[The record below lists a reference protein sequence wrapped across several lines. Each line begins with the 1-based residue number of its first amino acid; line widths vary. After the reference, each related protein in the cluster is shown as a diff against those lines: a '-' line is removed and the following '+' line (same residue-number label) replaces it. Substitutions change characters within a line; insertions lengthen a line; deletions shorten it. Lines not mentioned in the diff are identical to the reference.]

1 MTRIFSNVVADIDN
15 ELHGKFPSDF
25 DYHAMVRRVS
35 EDAGVKIR
43 DGGDSKHISLQGV
56 WVAME
61 RVHSLLATALAVY
74 GARVVPRDT
83 TSPSPTQDFPNSAS
97 VVLKPASCIVSGDS
111 ISQQDTLN
119 PVTQS
124 EKDIPVSSHE
134 KMEVKGE
141 SSTGEIIMKPKFG
154 KRTKKRKPVKS
165 LTLPKSESTV
175 TSTIRRERKQHVT
188 HNNDNCK
195 LDESVPEND
204 ESKNL
209 ESMEAIEP
217 SVKRKRGRPRKHS
230 PGLSSQRIFTK
241 FRSKFNHR
249 KKYSRLKRTIHDDGK
264 NLSRG
269 RGRPRKFPEGD
280 PEEFPCPECDFVAK
294 TRNTLGDHRHRVH
307 LANPTKCDICHKV
320 FPNRRYMKRHRASHV
335 EPQHCCD
342 VCGKM
347 YKIRKAMQ
355 EHKKTHEEGYSRPTF
370 QCGMC
375 PKSFCSNY
383 ILSCH
388 VKSEHLG
395 QKKSFLCSV
404 CGKSFTTKH
413 SLQEH
418 SNAHTGAKPHICEVC
433 GKGFCYESALRDHKY
448 VHIGAKQFICEICS
462 KGFSQRSGLKMH
474 MRIHEQKKQFV
485 CSDCGREFTQ
495 KQALQRHERVHK
507 GDKPFICKLCSRT
520 FSDASIIRRHMILVH
535 KIHKDAKTWR
545 EDIICKVQGALNYH
559 VEKISEIEEK
569 VDHQDSTASADM
581 DVLAAA
587 AKAVELPLIDG
598 PGSPDVGR
606 PSSSGYSVYKSDA
619 YADVSVVNP
628 GLQEGQAID
637 QSGRRDIH
645 PASSSSSPWYPSL
658 KPELIQLQKQDFTQ
672 DKHGS
677 STYLETQHTEQHHS
691 QTAYLDAPSRPQSQ
705 EALPLKS
712 QNHELSVEGQIG
724 RTDSPAHPYLP
735 IPQDS
740 RFAINHNNRYTHSVH
755 VDRGAQYAT
764 DSCPDGS
771 NPHAPFVSDPE
782 KIDHSINYPETA
794 DRGDRVAHYSTVN
807 RDRTDRQAEYSQES
821 TDGCEQPSPYPPDT
835 PPTRTDPSTPGSSS
849 NNFPTSPQPWPSM
862 YAYYSHLANQFGMTL
877 SDYAYMANPG
887 NSHQ

>member
-1 MTRIFSNVVADIDN
+1 MMTRIFSNVVADIDKD
-15 ELHGKFPSDF
+15 LQGKFPTDF
-25 DYHAMVRRVS
+25 DYHAMVKKVS
-35 EDAGVKIR
+35 EDAGVEIQTG
-43 DGGDSKHISLQGV
+43 DGDSKQISLQGV

-61 RVHSLLATALAVY
+61 KVHSLLATTLAVY

-83 TSPSPTQDFPNSAS
+83 PSPSPTQDFHNQAS
-97 VVLKPASCIVSGDS
+97 VFLKSGLCTVAGANS
-111 ISQQDTLN
+111 ISQQDTLS

-124 EKDIPVSSHE
+124 ETEVTTSNHDR
-134 KMEVKGE
+134 MEVKGE
-141 SSTGEIIMKPKFG
+141 CVVTVMKPKYG
-154 KRTKKRKPVKS
+154 KHVKKRKAIKS

-175 TSTIRRERKQHVT
+175 TSTTTKTHAHHVANFT
-188 HNNDNCK
+188 NNCSV
-195 LDESVPEND
+195 DESEPE
-204 ESKNL
+204 NL
-209 ESMEAIEP
+209 ESFDLENVEVSEQ

-230 PGLSSQRIFTK
+230 PGLPSQRIFTK

-249 KKYSRLKRTIHDDGK
+249 KKYTRLKRTIHDDGVK
-264 NLSRG
+264 SSRG

-294 TRNTLGDHRHRVH
+294 NRNTLGDHRHRVH
-307 LANPTKCDICHKV
+307 LANPTKCDVCHKV

-559 VEKISEIEEK
+559 VEKISEIEDK
-569 VDHQDSTASADM
+569 IDNQDSTTSTEM

-587 AKAVELPLIDG
+587 AKAVELPLVEG
-598 PGSPDVGR
+598 PGSPEVVR
-606 PSSSGYSVYKSDA
+606 PSNSGYNVYKPDV
-619 YADVSVVNP
+619 YADVSLSNP
-628 GLQEGQAID
+628 GLQEEQSVD
-637 QSGRRDIH
+637 QPGHRGIH
-645 PASSSSSPWYPSL
+645 PASSSSSEWYNSL
-658 KPELIQLQKQDFTQ
+658 NPELKQLQKPEFTQ

-677 STYLETQHTEQHHS
+677 SSYLETPHTEHQHS
-691 QTAYLDAPSRPQSQ
+691 QTAYMDPPSRPHSH
-705 EALPLKS
+705 EALQQKS
-712 QNHELSVEGQIG
+712 QDHEIPVEGQMG
-724 RTDSPAHPYLP
+724 RTESPTHPYLP
-735 IPQDS
+735 LHQDS
-740 RFAINHNNRYTHSVH
+740 RFASNHNNRYTHNAH
-755 VDRGAQYAT
+755 VDRGAQYTT
-764 DSCPDGS
+764 DSCQDGS
-771 NPHAPFVSDPE
+771 SLHAPFVSDPE
-782 KIDHSINYPETA
+782 KIDNSIHYPEPSN
-794 DRGDRVAHYSTVN
+794 RGDRVSLYPSVN
-807 RDRTDRQAEYSQES
+807 RERVGRQAQYPQENP
-821 TDGCEQPSPYPPDT
+821 DERPSSYPPDT
-835 PPTRTDPSTPGSSS
+835 PPTRTDPSTSGSSS

-877 SDYAYMANPG
+877 SDYAYMANSG